1 MIFLDRC
8 LKKCLT
14 NRTLEY
20 RLPADGHRAEPIEGN
35 RSGASRHT
43 LPTRQLLVLLLQRG
57 DVEVG
62 LPAGLRVGE
71 RRPGAAQ
78 VLQLAVDALPVRV
91 GASHQFREDEK
102 AAVDSVLSD
111 IAAPANG
118 LYQVMF
124 DFKKMDWFTLFKTS
138 Y

>member
-14 NRTLEY
+14 YRTLKY
-20 RLPADGHRAEPIEGN
+20 RLPADGHRAEPVERN
-35 RSGASRHT
+35 RGRASRHT
-43 LPTRQLLVLLLQRG
+43 LPPRQLLVLLLQRG

-62 LPAGLRVGE
+62 LPAGLGVGE

-102 AAVDSVLSD
+102 AAVDSVLSY
-111 IAAPANG
+111 IA
-118 LYQVMF
+118 
-124 DFKKMDWFTLFKTS
+124 TS
-138 Y
+138 AEWQLSGMIWLQKN

>member
-14 NRTLEY
+14 DRTLEY
-20 RLPADGHRAEPIEGN
+20 RLPADGHRAEPVEGN
-35 RSGASRHT
+35 RGGTRRHT

-91 GASHQFREDEK
+91 GASHQFGEDEK

-111 IAAPANG
+111 IATPAEG
-118 LYQVMF
+118 L
-124 DFKKMDWFTLFKTS
+124 
-138 Y
+138 